1 MYCVNQITE
10 EAGLDLQACVHPATP
25 YVFTGLQV
33 GIQYTFIMYA
43 INCKFQKGND
53 TDTLLIQL
61 KGNAYMSCSQI
72 SFMHHISSTNL

>member
-10 EAGLDLQACVHPATP
+10 EAGLDLQACVHPTTP

-33 GIQYTFIMYA
+33 GIQYTFIMCA

-53 TDTLLIQL
+53 TDTLLIQP
-61 KGNAYMSCSQI
+61 KGNACLVLKSPSQL
-72 SFMHHISSTNL
+72 SSITL